1 MKGAKLYIEVFT
13 YAAMALAFI
22 MTILDIHN
30 SWSDHAMT
38 PQVPLLNAAIGMIC
52 FIFLIRSLT
61 YADREQVLFHIFR
74 MPFRVSHS
82 NSLTWLMFFGIIVF
96 HVTHPHLWVEI
107 LHLIFTGAAIVSA
120 YTEMLFVYERKP
132 EKWGNVLGVVAG
144 CIGFALGFFFHLY
157 SISTAEVLAAL
168 PIAVYVLST
177 NK

>member
-1 MKGAKLYIEVFT
+1 
-13 YAAMALAFI
+13 
-22 MTILDIHN
+22 
-30 SWSDHAMT
+30 
-38 PQVPLLNAAIGMIC
+38 
-52 FIFLIRSLT
+52 
-61 YADREQVLFHIFR
+61 
-74 MPFRVSHS
+74 
-82 NSLTWLMFFGIIVF
+82 MFFGIIVCP
-96 HVTHPHLWVEI
+96 VTHPNLWVEI

-144 CIGFALGFFFHLY
+144 CIGFSLGFFFDLY